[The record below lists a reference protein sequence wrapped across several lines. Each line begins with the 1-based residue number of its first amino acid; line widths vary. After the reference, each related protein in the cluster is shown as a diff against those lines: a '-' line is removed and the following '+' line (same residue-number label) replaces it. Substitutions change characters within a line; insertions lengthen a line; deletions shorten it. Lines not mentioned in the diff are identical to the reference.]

1 LQQGPRAELQESSTM
16 KGLQIIPLH
25 FFAFLTAV
33 CCECQLKENAGELIS
48 VGYFNTSS
56 DFTYVDV
63 IAVRMR
69 ESRRKFGSLVF
80 NEDCSE
86 KTKKTKLK
94 ASVYKEEKSEL
105 VDEKEQRAELKF
117 EHLDPC
123 SVYKVNVTIG
133 QHKVGTYTV
142 GPYYTQD
149 DVQHPFLS
157 SEENPEYKNS
167 KGQIKM
173 VTAYKDKAVIELGPV
188 CARRVMLHLREKQS
202 KKTTHH
208 WDLEKTTITNV
219 TERITP
225 RKESS
230 TQLVFENLQPC
241 TQYTVDIELWLDD
254 KRSPTE
260 KGDFKKDHIFDFY
273 TMPDYKDNLTSRQR
287 HLVVV
292 KSKDEAGMPKECSI
306 EDNPSLISINS
317 AQLSESQ
324 ILQITIGISL
334 LVVLSATILACS
346 LTFWQR
352 QQRGQLEMKKLL
364 PDDSPSLISKSSPV
378 FTTILPIEPDPETD
392 EQTVVLL
399 KYADLSKIY

>member
-1 LQQGPRAELQESSTM
+1 M
-16 KGLQIIPLH
+16 KRLPIPLLH
-25 FFAFLTAV
+25 FFSFLTAV
-33 CCECQLKENAGELIS
+33 FCECKLKENAGELIS

-69 ESRRKFGSLVF
+69 ENRRKFGLLLF

-86 KTKKTKLK
+86 KTKKTTLR
-94 ASVYKEEKSEL
+94 AEVYEEEKGEL
-105 VDEKEQRAELKF
+105 VDEKEQRAAEFKF

-142 GPYYTQD
+142 GPYYAQG

-157 SEENPEYKNS
+157 SEENPEYEKS
-167 KGQIKM
+167 KGEIKK
-173 VTAYKDKAVIELGPV
+173 VTSYKDKAVIELGPV

-202 KKTTHH
+202 NGTTHQ
-208 WDLEKTTITNV
+208 WDLEKTTIRNV

-225 RKESS
+225 RREGG
-230 TQLVFENLQPC
+230 TQLLVENLKPC

-254 KRSPTE
+254 KRSLTE

-273 TMPDYKDNLTSRQR
+273 TMPDYDKNSTSQQR
-287 HLVVV
+287 YLRREMIVI
-292 KSKDEAGMPKECSI
+292 KSTDEARMPKECSI
-306 EDNPSLISINS
+306 KDNPSLISINS
-317 AQLSESQ
+317 TQLSESQ
-324 ILQITIGISL
+324 ILHITIGTSL

-346 LTFWQR
+346 LTFCQR
-352 QQRGQLEMKKLL
+352 QQRGQLEMKNLL
-364 PDDSPSLISKSSPV
+364 LESPSLISQSSPV